1 AVGILFS
8 FVPMAPDVQ
17 VGPELILLG
26 ILPPLLYAA
35 AIRTSLVD
43 LGANKNVIALLS
55 VGLVIFTAAGVGLV
69 TWWLLGIP
77 LAAAIALGAVVAPP
91 DPVAATSVA
100 RRIGLARGV

>member
-1 AVGILFS
+1 MPIALTLLAIVAVVIGVSALARHYNASAPLVLTAVGILIS

-43 LGANKNVIALLS
+43 LGANKNVIGLLS
-55 VGLVIFTAAGVGLV
+55 VGLVIFTAAG
-69 TWWLLGIP
+69 
-77 LAAAIALGAVVAPP
+77 
-91 DPVAATSVA
+91 SHS
-100 RRIGLARGV
+100 